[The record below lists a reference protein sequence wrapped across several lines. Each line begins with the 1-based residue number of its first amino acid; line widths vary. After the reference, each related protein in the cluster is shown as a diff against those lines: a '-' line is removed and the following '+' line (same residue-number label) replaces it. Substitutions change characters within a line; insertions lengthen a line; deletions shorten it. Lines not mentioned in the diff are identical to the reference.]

1 MTPPIREWRRR
12 PATRILQA
20 SLAATLTAASFALAF
35 LLVRGEDLGP
45 SFAPWQ
51 EITGTLLLAAYA
63 TLCAATSRARLT
75 LTSHTLTVR
84 NLRETAIPL
93 EEIDRVEF
101 RHGFMAIHTT
111 TGDLHRSLALD
122 GVDFPASGAPRH
134 ADARPNARS
143 SAPSHA
149 ATRRPPPEHAP
160 PSRSC
165 PSGRP
170 ARKASRGPSWS
181 FSA

>member
-12 PATRILQA
+12 PATRLL
-20 SLAATLTAASFALAF
+20 LATLATTLTAASFALAF

-63 TLCAATSRARLT
+63 TLCAAMSRARLT
-75 LTSHTLTVR
+75 LDSRTLTVR

-93 EEIDRVEF
+93 EEIERVEF

-122 GVDFPASGAPRH
+122 GADFPRFW
-134 ADARPNARS
+134 R
-143 SAPSHA
+143 
-149 ATRRPPPEHAP
+149 T
-160 PSRSC
+160 PSR
-165 PSGRP
+165 GREAKRAILRAI
-170 ARKASRGPSWS
+170 ARRHEETTA
-181 FSA
+181 